1 MPAACEQCKKEF
13 VPRTKRN
20 RFCSKECY
28 DAYKPA
34 YRRKRWKEKAE
45 QYRAAQRRQK
55 ANRLAR
61 MSEEELRQHKETVKA
76 RTDAWQKRHP
86 ERVAQ
91 YRATRK
97 ADKAKCAATRRRWRL
112 SRTTAQRLYDRVRN
126 VMLGHV
132 RRREC
137 KLLEPPRKLIGCD
150 KEALCQHIEQQMRE
164 GMAWDNYGSWHIDH
178 KQPVSSFDLSQLTE
192 QRACFHYSNLQPLWG
207 HENLKKAD
215 SVS

>member
-34 YRRKRWKEKAE
+34 YRRKRWREKAE

-61 MSEEELRQHKETVKA
+61 MSDSELQQYKEAVTA
-76 RTDAWQKRHP
+76 RTTAWQKRHP
-86 ERVAQ
+86 EKVAQ
-91 YRATRK
+91 YRATRQ
-97 ADKAKCAATRRRWRL
+97 ADKEKCAAARRRWRA
-112 SRTTAQRLYDRVRN
+112 SRTPAQRLYDRVRR
-126 VMLGHV
+126 VMNDHV

-137 KLLEPPRKLIGCD
+137 KLLESPSNLIGCNR
-150 KEALCQHIEQQMRE
+150 EQLCSHIEMQLRD
-164 GMAWDNYGSWHIDH
+164 GMSWQNYGSWHIDH
-178 KQPVSSFDLSQLTE
+178 KRPVSSFDLTKLDE
-192 QRACFHYSNLQPLWG
+192 QRSCFHYSNLQPLWG
-207 HENLKKAD
+207 HENLRKSNRA
-215 SVS
+215 